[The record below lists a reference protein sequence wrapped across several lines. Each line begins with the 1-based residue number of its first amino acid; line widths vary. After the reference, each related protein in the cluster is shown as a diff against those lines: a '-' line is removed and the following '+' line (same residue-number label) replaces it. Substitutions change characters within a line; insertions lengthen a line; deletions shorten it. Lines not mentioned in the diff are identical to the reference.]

1 MRKLA
6 YFGLALALNLALF
19 QFMAGLIARHRL
31 VLKPMLHA
39 HPIDFVRLPE
49 QENSP
54 PERQAR
60 TPPPSPA
67 PPKTPPL
74 PVPPQP
80 VSANV
85 RELPTPD
92 LAIKVETPLA
102 PQVKLAAPSLPS
114 LLVEGEPSIS
124 AGPVRVPPQLPGYIS
139 ASELVAVVR
148 TPPLYPPEA
157 RSRGIEGKVVVEFT
171 VTERGEVQDPAIV
184 EASPP
189 GVFEQAV
196 LQSVRRWRFRPKE
209 KDGKPIAV
217 RARQPLEFKLRR

>member
-6 YFGLALALNLALF
+6 YFGFALALNLALF
-19 QFMAGLIARHRL
+19 QFMAGLIASHRL
-31 VLKPMLHA
+31 ALKPVLYA

-49 QENSP
+49 QEP
-54 PERQAR
+54 PPLKRQTR
-60 TPPPSPA
+60 TLPPSPA

-74 PVPPQP
+74 PAPPKP
-80 VSANV
+80 VSASV

-102 PQVKLAAPSLPS
+102 PQVKLAAPSLPA
-114 LLVEGEPSIS
+114 LLVEGSPSIS
-124 AGPVRVPPQLPGYIS
+124 AGPGVPPQLPGYIS

-157 RSRGIEGKVVVEFT
+157 RSRRIEGKVVVEFT
-171 VTERGEVQDPAIV
+171 VTERGEVEDPKIV
-184 EASPP
+184 EANPP
-189 GVFEQAV
+189 GVFDRSV
-196 LQSVRRWRFRPKE
+196 LQSVRQWRFRPKE